1 MESIGFAVGKMIG
14 TFVPS
19 AACTVAS
26 CTVKAGHQGGGF
38 QLLLNFSSIFSSHKE
53 DSFLHLQQELNLF
66 AVYWTNNLHE
76 FLPL

>member
-1 MESIGFAVGKMIG
+1 MGKMTG

-26 CTVKAGHQGGGF
+26 STVKAGHQGGRF
-38 QLLLNFSSIFSSHKE
+38 QLLLNFSSIFSSHEE
-53 DSFLHLQQELNLF
+53 DSFLLLQQELNLF
-66 AVYWTNNLHE
+66 AVYWTSNLHE